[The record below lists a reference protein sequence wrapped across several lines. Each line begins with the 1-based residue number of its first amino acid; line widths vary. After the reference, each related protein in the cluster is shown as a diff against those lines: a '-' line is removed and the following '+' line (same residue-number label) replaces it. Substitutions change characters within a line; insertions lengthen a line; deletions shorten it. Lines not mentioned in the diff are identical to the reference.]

1 MERNANYTLVGF
13 VSLLTMIG
21 LVIFVV
27 WLGRM
32 QFNRDFDVYDVLFV
46 GPVRGLTEGAEVQ
59 FNGIKVGEVT
69 DVNLDRTNPNRVI
82 ARARVGSDVP
92 IRVDSYATLEPQGIT
107 FVSYIQITAGSQQMP
122 LLKDRTPEGQ
132 VPVLRSQSSALSDL
146 LAGGGN
152 LLAKAVEALDR
163 VNQVLSD
170 RNISNF
176 SATMEDI
183 NIVSAAARDHAQMFA
198 DAQAALQSIDIAAK
212 NISELSESSQSLV
225 EGDGKRALAEIGDTA
240 TELKAAAADARA
252 TISALRGP
260 TTDFATNTLP
270 QVQGAIISLQS
281 SAESLERL
289 TNEIEQNPRALISK
303 EPAKEIELKP

>member
-69 DVNLDRTNPNRVI
+69 DVNLDRSNPNRVI

-212 NISELSESSQSLV
+212 NIAELSESSQSLV

-270 QVQGAIISLQS
+270 QVQGAIISLQ
-281 SAESLERL
+281 
-289 TNEIEQNPRALISK
+289 
-303 EPAKEIELKP
+303 